1 MYYWYSPLSGLMIFA
16 SSAGSSRFWFYQIHS
31 FFVTSTRSVEVTS
44 MWKCL
49 GKKKKMSITHFDTSR
64 GERFVLYLNH
74 FSTDC
79 SQILDS
85 KSNNQA

>member
-1 MYYWYSPLSGLMIFA
+1 MCRGKIVFVVEYLATQTGGATVNNI
-16 SSAGSSRFWFYQIHS
+16 
-31 FFVTSTRSVEVTS
+31 FVTSTRSVEVTS
-44 MWKCL
+44 IWKCL
-49 GKKKKMSITHFDTSR
+49 GKKREKKMSITHFVTSR

-85 KSNNQA
+85 KSNDQA